1 MIRKVL
7 LVLSGMS
14 VVASVLVFTGGS
26 AFAQPPVA
34 SGFGSCKFTAGK
46 GTFSPPLT
54 PGGSASVTVEK
65 ITFTVSPSADCG
77 SVVTSPPNT
86 TINTLNL
93 VTGSG
98 TYVNN
103 TGFAN
108 SCAALGADNVGTIK
122 VKTKWGAAPPIASTK
137 AKFMGNVG
145 TITNSGPIRDITLT
159 TPTTVTGSFGPGN
172 TGGTV
177 ALATSIPVAC
187 PPVVTSF
194 KITGS
199 YTDYSN

>member
-7 LVLSGMS
+7 LVLGGMS
-14 VVASVLVFTGGS
+14 VVASVVVFTGGT
-26 AFAQPPVA
+26 AFANPVA

-65 ITFTVSPSADCG
+65 ITFIVSPSADCG

-86 TINTLNL
+86 TINTLNS

-98 TYVNN
+98 TYVN
-103 TGFAN
+103 TGGFAN
-108 SCAALGADNVGTIK
+108 SCTALNADNVGTIK
-122 VKTKWGAAPPIASTK
+122 VKTKWGAAPPIAPTK
-137 AKFMGNVG
+137 ATFTGNVG
-145 TITNSGPIRDITLT
+145 TITNSGAIRDITLT

-172 TGGTV
+172 TGGTL
-177 ALATSIPVAC
+177 ALKTSIPVAC
-187 PPVVTSF
+187 PPVVTTF
-194 KITGS
+194 KIKGS

>member
-1 MIRKVL
+1 MMRKVL
-7 LVLSGMS
+7 MVLGGMS
-14 VVASVLVFTGGS
+14 ILASMVVFTGGS
-26 AFAQPPVA
+26 AFANPIA
-34 SGFGSCKFTAGK
+34 YGFGSCKFSAGK

-54 PGGSASVTVEK
+54 PAGSASVNVEK

-77 SVVTSPPNT
+77 SVVTSPSGT
-86 TINTLNL
+86 SINTLTS
-93 VTGSG
+93 VTGTG
-98 TYVNN
+98 TYVHS
-103 TGFAN
+103 GFAN
-108 SCAALGADNVGTIK
+108 SCTALNADNVGTIK
-122 VKTKWGAAPPIASTK
+122 VKTKWGAAPPIAPTK
-137 AKFMGNVG
+137 ATFAGNVG

-159 TPTTVTGSFGPGN
+159 TPTVVTGSFGPGN

-187 PPVVTSF
+187 PPVVTTF